1 MIAPLQYYLTWL
13 AERVSTE
20 AGTQKEN
27 RFQKGRKMVEA
38 AGVEP
43 ASENAVSQE
52 TTYLVAFTHRLPGTL
67 ANRAEN
73 GQETR
78 PASLK
83 VSPRTPDVGFEA
95 SSLYDALTPA
105 HERSRRERQ
114 LN

>member
-1 MIAPLQYYLTWL
+1 
-13 AERVSTE
+13 
-20 AGTQKEN
+20 
-27 RFQKGRKMVEA
+27 MVEA

-52 TTYLVAFTHRLPGTL
+52 TTYLVAFTRRLPGTL
-67 ANRAEN
+67 ASHAQN
-73 GQETR
+73 GQEMW

-83 VSPRTPDVGFEA
+83 VSPRTPDAGFEA

-105 HERSRRERQ
+105 HEQSRGERQ